1 MTAGSNGS
9 TQPGI
14 GMPAP
19 PTASRL
25 LAPWVFWPAAGL
37 VIAITAF
44 SMVTPTIAKNVFD
57 TLQSSVV
64 NSFSWYYVLIAAFFV
79 AFALWLGFS
88 RFGDIKLGKDEDEP
102 EFSMLAWISFLF
114 AAGMGIGLVFYGVA
128 EPLSHF
134 ANPRPGVTG
143 NEIELAQQ
151 AMSQTFLHWGVHA
164 WAIYVVVGLAL
175 AYAIHRRG
183 RPISIRWTLEPLL
196 GKRVHGGWGNL
207 IDVIALVGTVFGVAT
222 SLGLG
227 VLQIS
232 AGLEKTGIAEAN
244 LSTQIIVIIVIVAFT
259 IASLVT
265 GIGRGMKW
273 LSTTNLLLAA
283 VLLVFLLI
291 VGPTTFLFREFV
303 QSMGNYLQ
311 NFIGLSFTV
320 SAYAGEAGEQWQ
332 AGWTTFYWG
341 WWMSWAPF
349 VGVFIA
355 RVSKGRTVREFVGGV
370 MLVPTVLTFLWFS
383 VLGGNAIYR
392 ELYGQ
397 GGLIAADGSVDADS
411 ALFDLFAGLPAGTV
425 LTFGAI
431 LLIGIFFVTSADSGA
446 LVMSMIATGGATE
459 PPKRIRIFF
468 ALLASFLAI
477 ALLITGGLQTL
488 QTAAILSAL
497 PFSVV
502 MLMMCAATVTAF
514 SRERRAYEKARRAQ
528 FVDHIGEFYGLEVEE
543 PLLREPAHPLR
554 AALDRLRQ
562 KAGPTGA
569 GISQGTENAILA
581 DTRGGSPDELAQT
594 DAIAEDEVRS
604 VQAEQRDSN
613 AKSKRDA
620 SKE

>member
-1 MTAGSNGS
+1 
-9 TQPGI
+9 
-14 GMPAP
+14 
-19 PTASRL
+19 
-25 LAPWVFWPAAGL
+25 
-37 VIAITAF
+37 
-44 SMVTPTIAKNVFD
+44 
-57 TLQSSVV
+57 
-64 NSFSWYYVLIAAFFV
+64 VLITAFFV

-88 RFGDIKLGKDEDEP
+88 RFGDIKLGKDDDKP
-102 EFSMLAWISFLF
+102 EFSMISWISFLF

-134 ANPRPGVTG
+134 ANPKPGVTG
-143 NEIELAQQ
+143 TEIELAQK
-151 AMSQTFLHWGVHA
+151 AMSQTLLHWGVHA

-196 GKRVHGGWGNL
+196 GKRIRGGWGNL

-232 AGLEKTGIAEAN
+232 AGLEKAGVAEAN
-244 LSTQIIVIIVIVAFT
+244 LTTQIVVIFVVVGFT
-259 IASLVT
+259 ILSLVS

-291 VGPTTFLFREFV
+291 VGPTAFLFREFV

-311 NFIGLSFTV
+311 NFLGLSFTV
-320 SAYAGEAGEQWQ
+320 SAYAGQAGEQWQ
-332 AGWTTFYWG
+332 ASWTTFYWG

-397 GGLIAADGSVDADS
+397 GGLIDADRSVDADS
-411 ALFDLFAGLPAGTV
+411 ALFDLIAGLPAGTA
-425 LTFGAI
+425 LTFGVI

-446 LVMSMIATGGATE
+446 LVMSMIATGGSTE
-459 PPKRIRIFF
+459 PPKALRIFF

-497 PFSVV
+497 PFSIV
-502 MLMMCAATVTAF
+502 MLMICAATVTAF
-514 SRERRAYEKARRAQ
+514 SRERRAYDRAQRAQ
-528 FVDHIGEFYGLEVEE
+528 FVDHIGDFYGLEVEE
-543 PLLREPAHPLR
+543 PSLREPSKPLR
-554 AALDRLRQ
+554 AALERLRK
-562 KAGPTGA
+562 KAIKTGD
-569 GISQGTENAILA
+569 GISQRTLDAIVNDDKLA
-581 DTRGGSPDELAQT
+581 PPDNLAQA
-594 DAIAEDEVRS
+594 DAIVEDEVET
-604 VQAEQRDSN
+604 VQATQAEKKTKGTTDS
-613 AKSKRDA
+613 